1 MRFPFSVSSIT
12 FVILCLF
19 DNSHTDGCGVISHC
33 GFCLP
38 FLIVM
43 LNIFSSAC
51 WPSVCLLWKN
61 ICSFFPTIF
70 DWVICFDLELHELF
84 VILKINPLFIAL
96 FVNIFP
102 HCVGCLFALL
112 MFYFIF

>member
-19 DNSHTDGCGVISHC
+19 DNSHADWCGVISHC

-61 ICSFFPTIF
+61 IYSDPLPIFLIRLLVFFLLLSPVEYF
-70 DWVICFDLELHELF
+70 DNRFD
-84 VILKINPLFIAL
+84 
-96 FVNIFP
+96 
-102 HCVGCLFALL
+102 
-112 MFYFIF
+112 